1 MQQGRRTKMHAQA
14 HLVQA
19 GPRRADAAMTLCG
32 RRTPRGRATKDAGAV
47 TCPACGQVLQR
58 E

>member
-1 MQQGRRTKMHAQA
+1 
-14 HLVQA
+14 
-19 GPRRADAAMTLCG
+19 MTLCG

-58 E
+58 EEDAARGGRADAGEAT